1 VIRRKSLFDGH
12 FPHGMGLAL
21 VPASPLQSNEVS
33 MKAKLLVA
41 VIALVVPQ
49 ALRAQVVSAEIVIHQ
64 GPVAARVAVNPYY
77 YPRYHVARVIVVE
90 RNHGQHRGWYKPRT
104 GLSPGMT
111 ERRPVLRSLRRPA
124 SGLRGV
130 CL

>member
-1 VIRRKSLFDGH
+1 
-12 FPHGMGLAL
+12 
-21 VPASPLQSNEVS
+21 
-33 MKAKLLVA
+33 MKAKLFVA

-90 RNHGQHRGWYKPRT
+90 RNHGHHRGWYKKPRQRVVAWYDPR
-104 GLSPGMT
+104 GDRYYDRYDDRHP
-111 ERRPVLRSLRRPA
+111 
-124 SGLRGV
+124 GLREVYVYECDGRYFRESD
-130 CL
+130 

>member
-1 VIRRKSLFDGH
+1 
-12 FPHGMGLAL
+12 MGLAL
-21 VPASPLQSNEVS
+21 ASGVPVQSNEVS

-90 RNHGQHRGWYKPRT
+90 RNHGHHRGWYKKPRHRIVAWYD
-104 GLSPGMT
+104 PGADRYYDRYDD
-111 ERRPVLRSLRRPA
+111 RRP
-124 SGLRGV
+124 GLREVYVYECDGRYFRESD
-130 CL
+130 